1 MQTMTNFERIK
12 NMSDEE
18 LAEFLDETQRMEC
31 EAIHELN
38 KDGSM
43 KFKSAKT
50 GWLIWLRQPSRKGG
64 AE

>member
-38 KDGSM
+38 KDGSW
-43 KFKSAKT
+43 KFVSAKT
-50 GWLIWLRQPSRKGG
+50 GWLIWLKGRCRQ
-64 AE
+64 